1 MCIMAWDANVSGTHI
16 FAAVN
21 GDRQI
26 LVYQA
31 SVEFDDNDGSDKN
44 AIILPVPGDGDD
56 VDMVD
61 MSGNEEF
68 FDTLNANFRRPTMRG
83 TFGGGDDY
91 LGGDF
96 LAVQDV
102 GAYQISIV
110 PSVADLERINPDLF
124 VMNDMTKNTIRAKYA
139 KGYAFVVA
147 VLKPGRFQ
155 PLCYTHKALPN
166 GKVFVPTRHEHGE
179 SKGRPSWDHFVIV
192 NRDIQKN
199 IFASY
204 TGPKTVPLNT
214 HRTGPL
220 YMPGVQLPGPLNSFF
235 GDRASQWTQLR
246 IDGTNPNID
255 LEL

>member
-1 MCIMAWDANVSGTHI
+1 MCIMAWDANVSGTNI

-31 SVEFDDNDGSDKN
+31 SVEYDDNDGEDKN
-44 AIILPVPGDGDD
+44 AIILPVPGESDD
-56 VDMVD
+56 IDLVD

-68 FDTLNANFRRPTMRG
+68 FETLNANFRRS
-83 TFGGGDDY
+83 TFGTRGVGEGDY

-96 LAVQDV
+96 LEVQDV
-102 GAYQISIV
+102 GAYQVSIV

-124 VMNDMTKNTIRAKYA
+124 VMNDVTKNTIRANYA

-179 SKGRPSWDHFVIV
+179 SKGRPSWDHSITV
-192 NRDIQKN
+192 NLDVQKN

-214 HRTGPL
+214 HRTGL
-220 YMPGVQLPGPLNSFF
+220 LHMPGIQLPNTLNSFF
-235 GDRASQWTQLR
+235 GDRASPWTQ
-246 IDGTNPNID
+246 IKVEGTNPNID